1 MSLFE
6 IDFNTLARK
15 LPFAIADITKIEYG
29 LTYVSNGGRPYPYFS
44 CYRND
49 DKVELAAYR
58 TKWRAVTAFAQAC
71 GLNKMTFFF
80 PHDAK
85 EKIVYEKTNQ
95 QIELI
100 LNYPERDRIVN
111 QNSEPIVVL
120 ALFLPMMIVL
130 PILFFIVS
138 AIRPNANL
146 LKFGL
151 PIWVVLGAGLL
162 FILKGCIQGKRQRKK
177 ESQMFNATE
186 LSARLYPYIRL
197 TEQELF
203 YERCGIKHL
212 IKWDAVTALE
222 NNLGRTILYT
232 DDNQQFPIP
241 SYDVISIFDNSL
253 FVEKIIEFA
262 GLAEDKTRKNFWSKP
277 KIGIIENDVE

>member
-6 IDFNTLARK
+6 IDFSKLADK
-15 LPFAIADITKIEYG
+15 LQFAIADITKIEYG
-29 LTYVSNGGRPYPYFS
+29 LTYAPNGRRSAPYFA
-44 CYRND
+44 CFHND
-49 DKVELAAYR
+49 DKAEFPAAR
-58 TKWRAVTAFAQAC
+58 TKWRAVTAFAQAR

-85 EKIVYEKTNQ
+85 EKIVYEKTNH

-100 LNYPERDRIVN
+100 LNYPDRDRIVN
-111 QNSEPIVVL
+111 RNSEPIVLMAIV
-120 ALFLPMMIVL
+120 LPMIIVL

-138 AIRPNANL
+138 TIKPNANV

-151 PIWVVLGAGLL
+151 PIWVVLGACLL
-162 FILKGCIQGKRQRKK
+162 LILRGCIQGKRLRKK
-177 ESQMFNATE
+177 ESQTFNAPE
-186 LSARLYPYIRL
+186 LSAQLYPYIRL

-203 YERCGIKHL
+203 YERYGAKHM
-212 IKWDAVTALE
+212 ISWDSVTAME
-222 NNLGRTILYT
+222 NNPGRTILYT

-253 FVEKIIEFA
+253 LVEKIVEFG
-262 GLAEDKTRKNFWSKP
+262 GLVEDGSRKNYWIKAGS
-277 KIGIIENDVE
+277 GV